1 MGDVTLVWAQAR
13 DGVIG
18 KDGAIPWRVP
28 EDMAYFKQVTLGRP
42 VIMGRLTWDSLPP
55 RFRPL
60 PGRRNIVVTRDPA
73 WSAEGATIAMSIDEA
88 LDLARGEGG
97 EVVVMGGAQIYAAA
111 LPHATRL
118 LVTEIDLDIDGDAH
132 APRIGSEWRVEDEGA
147 WTESTSGTRFRF
159 LRYART

>member
-73 WSAEGATIAMSIDEA
+73 WSAEGATIATSIDEA